1 MNPQTL
7 QAGNEPIQLTRTRTR
22 NQALDEYLEWVGQS
36 TRLTRGNEF

>member
-7 QAGNEPIQLTRTRTR
+7 PAGKEPIEITRAKGR

-36 TRLTRGNEF
+36 TRLSRGDEF